1 MIPAIAPAQ
10 PPRMLRRR
18 TASASGVDLPR
29 HSLLCVAALASLLAG
44 CQAQQKTA
52 RQVAE
57 SRWNDVRAD
66 VKAELAAEQ
75 LKAGNFDAAAGE
87 VAKAR
92 ELAPDDV
99 ELKLTQ
105 ARVLLA
111 RGQIGAARELLES
124 IPPQPD
130 PPAEAHYLLG
140 TIHQQLLEWPEAYEC
155 FARAAA
161 ADRRE
166 FAYAAAIVQ
175 VLLQQDAA
183 GDAVEFLESLE
194 SQFKALPGYH
204 AALAECH
211 EQLGAWEDAAA
222 AWRRVA
228 GVGGDEALLERLA
241 LAQVR
246 ARQWPDAAETLQRL
260 LVRPD
265 AAPRRDLRLALGQ
278 CLIETR
284 RFEEAGRQLTPL
296 FDGTAESV
304 PALCL
309 LATSLARQQHLDRAL
324 RVVDEAL
331 HIDPAAPDALELAAA
346 LSLRLGDKP
355 RAAEFARRRLALADG
370 ANAEHARQILAR
382 CENLPKP

>member
-1 MIPAIAPAQ
+1 MIRPA
-10 PPRMLRRR
+10 
-18 TASASGVDLPR
+18 ASARATGILWRNEALSV
-29 HSLLCVAALASLLAG
+29 VAITCLLAG
-44 CQAQQKTA
+44 CQTQQKTA
-52 RQVAE
+52 RQAAE
-57 SRWNDVRAD
+57 SRWNDVRAG

-75 LKAGNFDAAAGE
+75 LRAGNYDAAAGE
-87 VAKAR
+87 AAKAR

-140 TIHQQLLEWPEAYEC
+140 TIHQQLLEWPAAYEC

-166 FAYAAAIVQ
+166 FAYPAAIAQ
-175 VLLQQDAA
+175 VLLQQSAA
-183 GDAVEFLESLE
+183 QEAVEYLGSLE

-211 EQLGAWEDAAA
+211 EQLGAWEAAAA
-222 AWRRVA
+222 AWQRVA
-228 GVGGDEALLERLA
+228 GVGGDAGLLERLA

-246 ARQWPDAAETLQRL
+246 AGQWSDAAETLERL
-260 LVRPD
+260 LAQPE
-265 AAPRRDLRLALGQ
+265 AAQRRDLSLALAQ
-278 CLIETR
+278 CLVETDRFDEAR
-284 RFEEAGRQLTPL
+284 RRLTPL
-296 FDGTAESV
+296 FDGTADSV

-309 LATSLARQQHLDRAL
+309 LATSLTRQQQLGRAL
-324 RVVDEAL
+324 RVADEAL
-331 HIDPAAPDALELAAA
+331 HINPLDPDALELAAA
-346 LSLRLGDKP
+346 LALRLGDAP
-355 RAAEFARRRLALADG
+355 RAAAFARRRLALADG
-370 ANAEHARQILAR
+370 AGAERAREILAR
-382 CENLPKP
+382 CENVPQP